1 MEILKNTEENQ
12 KSVRKRLIYIIS
24 LILCITAILICSF
37 ILIFSNN
44 RNAEAAPWVPGIVTT
59 YTYVRTNMQNAGYIT
74 IESYITDTQT
84 FTNFPELLGLT
95 NSSGNPDMY
104 FTIVAYPYKGYKFEK
119 FTYSTQS
126 TSVNDI
132 PSYAE
137 TQTSTSNTLY
147 RLSYLPAN
155 ITVYWAVGEVTI
167 NFDQQSGTG
176 GVGSVTASPDEAMPT
191 LTSLPS
197 RTGYTFGGY
206 YTSPNGGGTQYYNAN
221 GVSTHNCDLSEGT
234 TLYAKWTANTYT
246 VVYNSNKPSNASSA
260 ISGTMSNVTHTYD
273 TAKNLTANA
282 YSLTGWTFKGWAIS
296 SGGSVVYNDKASV
309 KNLATSGTYNL
320 YAVWQPNTYTIT
332 YNSNKPSN
340 ASTSISGTTANSVHT
355 YDISKALTKN
365 GYFLPGYT
373 FLGWATSASGDVVLD
388 DSATIRNL
396 TETNGAVFNLY
407 AKWTANTYYIKYN
420 ANGATGGTMANSVH
434 TFDTSKAL
442 SDNKFTWANHRFL
455 GWATSSTATTPAYQN
470 GQAIINL
477 TTTAGNTV
485 NLYAVW
491 ELFWTV
497 TADSNIGEGGAVL
510 ILQNG
515 NIAVSNEFDP
525 GSQIT
530 LYAIPNI
537 NYGFVGW
544 EASGVALNQFEMMAN
559 PLTITVNNNIN
570 LTALFSDS
578 MVDGVYVSA
587 TQGGMVYLVGDDFA
601 SLGDEDYVTVFTK
614 PSMTGYAFSHW
625 EDASGNI
632 LGTDTN
638 LRIQKAQI
646 INSVLIAV
654 YVSTDDI
661 TSNDSTNMDTNN

>member
-1 MEILKNTEENQ
+1 MNKGKTTGKEQSIFAK
-12 KSVRKRLIYIIS
+12 KYVMWVSIS
-24 LILCITAILICSF
+24 LAIMVALIIGF
-37 ILIFSNN
+37 IAIFANK
-44 RNAEAAPWVPGIVTT
+44 RNAEAILSPGAYYCYTYFQTNITDGGHVIVRGYWEDTVTT
-59 YTYVRTNMQNAGYIT
+59 FPNLYETIRGGVGEMWEVEAVPNEGYRFDKWTYTTKQNTSGKVVI
-74 IESYITDTQT
+74 
-84 FTNFPELLGLT
+84 
-95 NSSGNPDMY
+95 NS
-104 FTIVAYPYKGYKFEK
+104 
-119 FTYSTQS
+119 
-126 TSVNDI
+126 
-132 PSYAE
+132 E
-137 TQTSTSNTLY
+137 TETSTSQIM
-147 RLSYLPAN
+147 SYAGYAN
-155 ITVYWAVGEVTI
+155 ITVYWKTEEVTI

-206 YTSPNGGGTQYYNAN
+206 YTAPNGGGTRYYNSS

-309 KNLATSGTYNL
+309 KNLANSGTYNL
-320 YAVWQPNTYTIT
+320 YAVWQPNTYTIN

-340 ASTSISGTTANSVHT
+340 ASTSISGMTANSVHT

-365 GYFLPGYT
+365 GYSLPGYT

-420 ANGATGGTMANSVH
+420 ANGATSGTMANSVH

-442 SDNKFTWANHRFL
+442 SDNKYTWANHRFL

-477 TTTAGNTV
+477 TTTAGNTI

-491 ELFWTV
+491 VLFWTV
-497 TADSNIGEGGAVL
+497 NIQNDDNLGNVLIISNDMVLTETEFQPGQIVDFYAVANANSAFVKWIVTGANITETQSITNPLRLTINSNITITPVFQDNLVAGVAITSTLGGTAKIVGDNFENL
-510 ILQNG
+510 
-515 NIAVSNEFDP
+515 ADDDA
-525 GSQIT
+525 IT
-530 LYAIPNI
+530 L
-537 NYGFVGW
+537 
-544 EASGVALNQFEMMAN
+544 VADVCL
-559 PLTITVNNNIN
+559 
-570 LTALFSDS
+570 
-578 MVDGVYVSA
+578 DGYR
-587 TQGGMVYLVGDDFA
+587 
-601 SLGDEDYVTVFTK
+601 
-614 PSMTGYAFSHW
+614 FSHW
-625 EDASGNI
+625 ENLAGDN
-632 LGTDTN
+632 LGSDN
-638 LRIQKAQI
+638 SIRLSKSQI
-646 INSVLIAV
+646 INNVITAVFVEENNITNESVNI
-654 YVSTDDI
+654 DK
-661 TSNDSTNMDTNN
+661 NN